1 MKTLGRLVGITVSFS
16 FAWIALGCEL
26 SKQFFFKKKT
36 TVELL
41 QFFDHLGKWSLSPA
55 QRQCTYK
62 EVLYCLFLLFRA
74 AITKKLT
81 SLWDNVVPSGAFAD
95 FLQ

>member
-1 MKTLGRLVGITVSFS
+1 MNILGRLVGVT
-16 FAWIALGCEL
+16 EL
-26 SKQFFFKKKT
+26 QLHLDCSGMCAFKAVLFQKT

-55 QRQCTYK
+55 QSQCTYK

-81 SLWDNVVPSGAFAD
+81 SLWDNVVPRGAFAE